1 VTDDPLVPDMS
12 AGGPTSALIP
22 ERQPLLA
29 YLGCSVLLH
38 MGAIVGALGTAWGAG
53 ALGAT
58 LALFLPMCNSKPPLQ
73 PDIEVS
79 LVALPKSEHKVP
91 DRAAKAKVTT
101 GETPPVPVPEPPPV
115 KQSDL
120 KFETEK
126 PEPEPGLDEEE
137 IRRQELME
145 KIERQRL
152 LQMLEDAPEGP
163 IDRMPT
169 DPNGSEDLELAV
181 LGAASRGDPELARWV
196 AKVTSLLRQH
206 FRPLTQGQDLECWV
220 KVGLDPATGR
230 ITGSEMV
237 TPSGVIAFDQA
248 ALRAV
253 MDMGSVPPPPEKF
266 RPLIEADG
274 GVKVQ
279 FVPPG

>member
-1 VTDDPLVPDMS
+1 MNDHTPVP
-12 AGGPTSALIP
+12 SALRP

-38 MGAIVGALGTAWGAG
+38 LSAVGAALGSAWGAG
-53 ALGAT
+53 AFGAT
-58 LALFLPMCNSKPPLQ
+58 LALLMPMCAKNEPLK

-79 LVALPKSEHKVP
+79 LVALPKSDHKMP
-91 DRAAKAKVTT
+91 DRAARAPVTT

-126 PEPEPGLDEEE
+126 PEPKPGIDEEE
-137 IRRQELME
+137 VKRQELMD

-152 LQMLEDAPEGP
+152 LQALEDAPEGP
-163 IDRMPT
+163 VDRMPT

-196 AKVTSLLRQH
+196 AKVQGILQQH
-206 FRPLTQGQDLECWV
+206 FRPLTQGKDLVCYV
-220 KVGLDPATGR
+220 RVGLDPETGQ
-230 ITGSEMV
+230 ITGSDVV
-237 TPSGVIAFDQA
+237 TSSGVIAFDQA

-253 MDMGSVPPPPEKF
+253 QEMGSVPPPPEKF
-266 RPLIEADG
+266 RPLIAADK
-274 GVKVQ
+274 GVKVR
-279 FVPPG
+279 FVPPS